1 MNTALEPSIRS
12 ATVHCPL
19 PAGPQAARAARH
31 SAAQILT
38 SRPAQCPHGA
48 AEDILLIVSELAT
61 NAVRHARPPYALTLS
76 LESGRA
82 GIALS
87 DASPGLPRRRDPGTR
102 VLTTRGRGLQIIH
115 ALGAELFVSTS
126 PHGKQV
132 IAVITWPA
140 R

>member
-19 PAGPQAARAARH
+19 SAGPHAARAARH
-31 SAAQILT
+31 SAARILT

-82 GIALS
+82 DIALS
-87 DASPGLPRRRDPGTR
+87 DASPGLPRRHDPGT

-126 PHGKQV
+126 PHGHQV

-140 R
+140 H